1 MTLSPRT
8 SAVVAARTLL
18 VLALIAAI
26 LDLPLPA
33 ASRARVRI
41 HLVDRSDSVRA
52 AGPADSL
59 SPENADELAAWDR
72 ERKEPGDTLL
82 RASFGADVA
91 FESSV
96 VDPRETDLEGAIRAA
111 LARNPTEIVLHT
123 DGRADP
129 GAALLLCRARGVPVH
144 AFPIG
149 PSSVRDARLARVIA
163 PLDGPD
169 GEEVPVDAVVESTFS
184 GPFRLTLGDQSREIE
199 VAAGV
204 PAPVRFRVRAPARFD
219 IRLEPDDAC
228 PRNNRASGEILARSG
243 RRRVLVL
250 SKTPVELE
258 GIDATTSPVFANPEP
273 YDAVILNELPLQPAE
288 RRALASSVRDFGA
301 GLLLMGGK
309 QSFAYGWKDTPLDE
323 ISPLRAVPDEK
334 VAVVFA
340 IDSSGSMSQP
350 GKFDAVQD
358 AVRSARPFFEPGD
371 RVEAMIFSDRVEF
384 VDLDRI
390 SRVKPGGGTYVA
402 RGMKEARLHLEQ
414 ARAGRKNVFV
424 FTDGEVAPQEK
435 PEERKAE
442 AERLREAGIGLTVV
456 TVNKPLDVGVP
467 VKIGDWN
474 ELEKKIRDLLHA
486 FRGDSRDQP
495 GPLDLKPHPA
505 TAGVAAV
512 EVPWINRT
520 SLRDGAQ
527 LAAAAG
533 RPPSVD
539 PVVAF
544 RETGRGRV
552 AAFAFPFDARLSR
565 LYLQSIE
572 HVAGGGAGGFTL
584 SVDPPLVRARGRGP
598 AVIEAAWR
606 SVPSGKSGTLRLLQ
620 TAPDAWEGPLPP
632 LPPGTVFVKAGKAVG
647 GTTISCSREDEAL
660 GVDRRALERIA
671 EETGG
676 RVLGSSAELA
686 ALPRPSLPGRRSG
699 RPVFLAAAIL
709 LLLAELAISTF
720 WKA

>member
-1 MTLSPRT
+1 M
-8 SAVVAARTLL
+8 AAARILL
-18 VLALIAAI
+18 VLSLVAAI
-26 LDLPLPA
+26 ADIPLPA

-59 SPENADELAAWDR
+59 TPENADEIAAWDR
-72 ERKEPGDTLL
+72 ERKEPGDTVLK
-82 RASFGADVA
+82 ASFGADIA
-91 FESSV
+91 FESAA
-96 VDPRETDLEGAIRAA
+96 VDPRGTDLEGALRAA

-144 AFPIG
+144 TFPIG
-149 PSSVRDARLARVIA
+149 PSSVRDARLARVVA
-163 PLDGPD
+163 PLDAPR
-169 GEEVPVDAVVESTFS
+169 GEEVPVDVVVESTYS
-184 GPFRLTLGDQSREIE
+184 GAFRLALGAEARDLE
-199 VAAGV
+199 VAAGI

-243 RRRVLVL
+243 RPRVLVL
-250 SKTPVELE
+250 SESPLDLPGV
-258 GIDATTSPVFANPEP
+258 DAVTSPAFSNPEP
-273 YDAVILNELPLQPAE
+273 YDAAILSGVPLQPAE
-288 RRALASSVRDFGA
+288 SRALASYVRDFGG

-309 QSFAYGWKDTPLDE
+309 RSFAFGWKDTPLDE
-323 ISPLRAVPDEK
+323 ISPLRASPDER
-334 VAVVFA
+334 VAAVFA
-340 IDSSGSMSQP
+340 IDASGSMTQP

-358 AVRSARPFFEPGD
+358 AVRAARPFFEPGD
-371 RVEAMIFSDRVEF
+371 RLEALTFSDRVEF

-390 SRVKPGGGTYVA
+390 SRVRPGGGTYVA
-402 RGMKEARLHLEQ
+402 KGMREARLHLEQ
-414 ARAGRKNVFV
+414 ARAGRKHVFV

-456 TVNKPLDVGVP
+456 TVNKLLDVGVQ
-467 VKIGDWN
+467 VRIQDWKD
-474 ELEKKIRDLLHA
+474 LEAEVLRLLHS
-486 FRGDSRDQP
+486 FRGDYRENP

-505 TAGVAAV
+505 AAGVAPV
-512 EVPWINRT
+512 DIPWINRT
-520 SLRDGAQ
+520 SLREGAQ
-527 LAAAAG
+527 LAASVG

-539 PVVAF
+539 PAAAF

-552 AAFAFPFDARLSR
+552 AAFAFPFDPRLSR

-572 HVAGGGAGGFTL
+572 HVAGGGEGRLAL

-598 AVIEAAWR
+598 AAIEAAWR
-606 SVPSGKSGTLRLLQ
+606 SVPSGISGTIRLLQ
-620 TAPDAWEGPLPP
+620 TAPDAWEGFLPP
-632 LPPGTVFVKAGKAVG
+632 LPAGTVFVKSGKSLG
-647 GTTISCSREDEAL
+647 GATISCSREDEAL

-699 RPVFLAAAIL
+699 RPWFLAAAAVL
-709 LLLAELAISTF
+709 LLVELAISTF